1 MDPPSAHESDRAW
14 GAAQPTLAH
23 TVSPDPYITRRRF
36 IQGAAGAMGAVA
48 IGASPAPAAARRARF
63 DHVVVVMMEN
73 RSFDHLLGW
82 LPGADGRQ
90 AGLTFADAAG
100 VPHATH
106 PLAPDFQG
114 CGLADPDHTFE
125 GGRVAYD
132 GGACDGWLRAGAN
145 DDFAIGYY
153 GQADLP
159 FLGRAAPQWT
169 TFSRWFP
176 PILAP
181 TYPNRI
187 YQHAGQTDRIGSTRT
202 ISTLPTIWDRL
213 ASAGLK
219 GRYYFTDLPFLAFW
233 GTKYLSIG
241 RPTSTFFAACK
252 AGRLPHVAFVE
263 PRFTDEASGTS
274 ADDHPHGDLRAGE
287 AFMARVYRAVTRSP
301 AWPRTVLIFTFDE
314 WGGFF
319 DHVPPP
325 PGPIPAADA
334 AAGNSDGLRGF
345 RVPTVLVSPFARRGH
360 VSTRVYDHT
369 SILRMIEARW
379 SLRPLSV
386 RDSQANDPADE
397 LIKTPRLTAP
407 SIAVPPAPA
416 IHACAPTPAPAAA
429 PAAASRR
436 DEWAVLHDVAER
448 TGWLR

>member
-1 MDPPSAHESDRAW
+1 MSPIAPGVRR
-14 GAAQPTLAH
+14 PTAAH
-23 TVSPDPYITRRRF
+23 TVTLDPYITRRRF
-36 IQGAAGAMGAVA
+36 LQGAAGAMGAVA
-48 IGASPAPAAARRARF
+48 IGASPTRAATTSSRF

-100 VPHATH
+100 APHATH

-114 CGLADPDHTFE
+114 CGLADPDHSFE
-125 GGRVAYD
+125 GGRVAYN
-132 GGACDGWLRAGAN
+132 GGACDGWLRAGTN
-145 DDFAIGYY
+145 DDFPIGYY

-159 FLGRAAPQWT
+159 FLGRAAPHWT

-181 TYPNRI
+181 TQPNRI
-187 YQHAGQTDRIGSTRT
+187 YLHAGQTDRIGSART
-202 ISTLPTIWDRL
+202 ISKLPTIWDRL

-233 GTKYLSIG
+233 GRKYLSIG
-241 RPTSTFFAACK
+241 RPTATFFAACRS
-252 AGRLPHVAFVE
+252 GHLPQVAFVE
-263 PRFTDEASGTS
+263 PRFSDEASGTS
-274 ADDHPHGDLRAGE
+274 ADDHPHGDVRVGE
-287 AFMARVYRAVTRSP
+287 TFMAQVYRAVTRSP
-301 AWPRTVLIFTFDE
+301 AWPRTALIFTFDE

-345 RVPTVLVSPFARRGH
+345 RVPAVLVSPFARRSH
-360 VSTRVYDHT
+360 ISTRLYDHT

-379 SLRPLSV
+379 SLPPLSV
-386 RDSQANDPADE
+386 RDRQANNLADE
-397 LIKTPRLTAP
+397 LIQTPTLTAP

-416 IHACAPTPAPAAA
+416 VQACPPPPAPAAA
-429 PAAASRR
+429 AASAARR
-436 DEWAVLHDVAER
+436 PAWALRPHRARR
-448 TGWLR
+448 TRWLR